1 MIGDYVAALEAAA
14 DSTITVDLSS
24 STGITTTAHHNALAT
39 AITGLSLNAA
49 TVLHIIAGTTAAD
62 LTAAAPFSYATINGY
77 AANINAVADTS
88 SLHA

>member
-1 MIGDYVAALEAAA
+1 MIGDFVAALEAPAT
-14 DSTITVDLSS
+14 STITVDISS

-49 TVLHIIAGTTAAD
+49 TVLHIIAGTGTPD
-62 LTAAAPFSYATINGY
+62 LNAAAPFSYATISGY

-88 SLHA
+88 SL